1 MIYNRLKGNKKLSA
15 TSASYARFTLQ
26 KQSLTLASIFLGQN
40 RIKSSNPSCY
50 IFKKR
55 EVIRALLLIRI
66 SVLFCRHNSS
76 LFTKKEKSERAKT
89 LKSEN
94 HISDGERESWISLH
108 KKNISLISKFATK
121 AAEERRNAILPKS
134 EFIIQF
140 FLNAAI
146 SGSKSIAQ
154 SWCKRS
160 KNLPLLYTNLNFQPH
175 CVHAR
180 TTRKFYKIY
189 LSVIFSQKKSKI
201 YK

>member
-1 MIYNRLKGNKKLSA
+1 MITLAVLIYNRLKGNKKLSA

-26 KQSLTLASIFLGQN
+26 KQSLTLASNFLGQN

-66 SVLFCRHNSS
+66 SVLFCRQNSS

-89 LKSEN
+89 LKREI

-121 AAEERRNAILPKS
+121 AAEERRNAILPKI
-134 EFIIQF
+134 EFIIHF
-140 FLNAAI
+140 FFEKCSNFGI
-146 SGSKSIAQ
+146 KKYRTKSV
-154 SWCKRS
+154 K
-160 KNLPLLYTNLNFQPH
+160 K
-175 CVHAR
+175 V
-180 TTRKFYKIY
+180 RKSPTSLHK
-189 LSVIFSQKKSKI
+189 L
-201 YK
+201 